1 VTVDLATKSRVF
13 ALLKARGATKA
24 VLSYNG
30 GNDEG
35 GVDEIAL
42 YSRLDGGDI
51 QVPVDFPTVWNATGE
66 DRELAELLEAPV
78 DAKYGSWAGDFSA
91 YGTLTWD
98 VEKGTVVMDD
108 YEQSGYDHSH
118 EAW

>member
-1 VTVDLATKSRVF
+1 MTVQPETKNKVF
-13 ALLKARGATKA
+13 ALLKARNAIKA

-35 GVDEIAL
+35 GVDDITLTLEAVDENGKNIEVD
-42 YSRLDGGDI
+42 YPTQWNGGE
-51 QVPVDFPTVWNATGE
+51 F
-66 DRELAELLEAPV
+66 LAELLEGPV
-78 DAKYGSWAGDFSA
+78 DSKYGSWAGEFSA

-98 VEKGTVVMDD
+98 VLAGTVVMDD
-108 YEQSGYDHSH
+108 YEQSGYDYSS

>member
-1 VTVDLATKSRVF
+1 MTVDPTTKRRVF
-13 ALLKARGATKA
+13 ALLAARGATKA

-35 GVDEIAL
+35 GVDQISLHIPTAE
-42 YSRLDGGDI
+42 GEFKE
-51 QVPVDFPTVWNATGE
+51 VDLPCHWNAQGD

-98 VEKGTVVMDD
+98 RIAGTVIMDD
-108 YEQSGYDHSH
+108 YEQSEYTNTT
-118 EAW
+118 EVW